1 MIKKVAA
8 YIKEH
13 HMISAGAHICVGVSG
28 GADSVCLFLV
38 LRYLQDIMDFTMSVV
53 HIEHGIRGEESL
65 SDMAFVKQ
73 IAGDHGVEFSAYSY
87 PVEQIARGRGLSVEE
102 AGRMVRYEAFEK
114 KCAAYGASAKIAL
127 AHHADDS
134 AETMLFHLCRGS
146 GIEGLCGIRPVR
158 GNVIRPLLCVTRD
171 EIEDFLSREGQP
183 YRMDATNEDVAYSRN
198 RIRNLVMPELGQIN
212 ERYMAHMNCLAEDA
226 AEISAYFRE
235 EAEKI
240 LARHM
245 TKGDGD
251 CLGFELPGFFEY
263 PSVLQKRVL
272 LELLAKAGDGRKD
285 IGREHVRS
293 LLNLAEGRTGRKINL
308 PYGVI
313 GEKTY
318 GKILLYKEKKQEKK
332 TASIRIPL
340 MDIPGEIQIPTG
352 RICLRLLNFSKKDAE
367 IPRNVYTK
375 WFDYDKIKD
384 RLYFRTREAGDYFV
398 LDEAGHRKKLKDYWI
413 DEKVPGS
420 KREQILLLAEG
431 HHILWVIG
439 GRISAGY
446 KITRETNTI
455 LEVQFMEEKHGGNS
469 SGIINRR
476 RSG

>member
-1 MIKKVAA
+1 M
-8 YIKEH
+8 
-13 HMISAGAHICVGVSG
+13 
-28 GADSVCLFLV
+28 
-38 LRYLQDIMDFTMSVV
+38 
-53 HIEHGIRGEESL
+53 
-65 SDMAFVKQ
+65 
-73 IAGDHGVEFSAYSY
+73 
-87 PVEQIARGRGLSVEE
+87 
-102 AGRMVRYEAFEK
+102 
-114 KCAAYGASAKIAL
+114 
-127 AHHADDS
+127 
-134 AETMLFHLCRGS
+134 
-146 GIEGLCGIRPVR
+146 
-158 GNVIRPLLCVTRD
+158 
-171 EIEDFLSREGQP
+171 
-183 YRMDATNEDVAYSRN
+183 
-198 RIRNLVMPELGQIN
+198 
-212 ERYMAHMNCLAEDA
+212 
-226 AEISAYFRE
+226 
-235 EAEKI
+235 
-240 LARHM
+240 
-245 TKGDGD
+245 
-251 CLGFELPGFFEY
+251 
-263 PSVLQKRVL
+263 
-272 LELLAKAGDGRKD
+272 LELLARAGDGRKD

-431 HHILWVIG
+431 HHILWVMG

>member
-1 MIKKVAA
+1 MSKKVAA

-13 HMISAGAHICVGVSG
+13 HMIPEGAHICVGVSG

-38 LRYLQDIMDFTMSVV
+38 LRHLQDTMDFTMSVV

-65 SDMAFVKQ
+65 SDMAFVKKL
-73 IAGDHGVEFSAYSY
+73 ASDYGVKFSAYSY
-87 PVEQIARGRGLSVEE
+87 PVEQIARKKGLSVEE

-114 KCAAYGASAKIAL
+114 ECAAYSASARIAL

-146 GIEGLCGIRPVR
+146 GIEGLCGIRPIR
-158 GNVIRPLLCVTRD
+158 DNVIRPLLCVTRE
-171 EIEDFLSREGQP
+171 EIEDFLKQEGQP
-183 YRMDATNEDVAYSRN
+183 YRLDATNADVSYSRN
-198 RIRNLVMPELGQIN
+198 RIRNLVMPELLQIN
-212 ERYMAHMNCLAEDA
+212 QQFTAHMNCLADDA
-226 AEISAYFRE
+226 AEISEYLRE
-235 EAEKI
+235 EVQKI
-240 LARHM
+240 LAQHM
-245 TKGDGD
+245 TKTGED
-251 CLGFELPGFFEY
+251 CLEFDLAGFFQY
-263 PSVLQKRVL
+263 PSVLQNRVM
-272 LELLAKAGDGRKD
+272 LELLVGAGGRRKD

-293 LLNLAEGRTGRKINL
+293 LQKLVGGQTGRKINL

-332 TASIRIPL
+332 AAPIRIL
-340 MDIPGEIQIPTG
+340 LGDIPGEIQVPTG
-352 RICLRLLNFSKKDAE
+352 KISFRLLKFSKKDTE
-367 IPRNVYTK
+367 IPRNMYTK

-413 DEKVPGS
+413 DEKVPSS

-431 HHILWVIG
+431 HHILWVVG
-439 GRISAGY
+439 GRISADY
-446 KITRETNTI
+446 KVTGETNTI
-455 LEVQFMEEKHGGNS
+455 LEVQFMEENHG
-469 SGIINRR
+469 
-476 RSG
+476 